1 MGSRR
6 DCFDGQLWIFSFV
19 LRRVDEELK
28 TEAFG
33 DVRDNIGRPA
43 ENGQIGIVDNE
54 CRAIGLQLYDG
65 LFKVIPC
72 GEKGGVKEAFNIRLE
87 ELRVEDIQFLHGTSK
102 PTIAVLYI
110 DTKDAVHIKT
120 YEIGFTR
127 EGVHIV
133 ARGAG
138 DEEGSNKIIPVP
150 APIGGVIVL
159 GEETIVYLN
168 KRDDETDVFLKAINI
183 PERASIVCYGAI
195 DPDGSR
201 YLLGDHD
208 GTLYLLVILHD
219 GKKVKELKIERLGET
234 SIPSTLSYLDNGV
247 VFVGRAYGDS
257 QLIKLHA
264 EKSHIDKNGNP
275 TYVQILEEF
284 TNLGPIVDF
293 SFVDLERHGQGQVV
307 TCSGAFK
314 DGSSPRGIK
323 AASALMNKPSFSFRA

>member
-1 MGSRR
+1 MDLVVAKSTRLEVYR
-6 DCFDGQLWIFSFV
+6 LTTDGLKPMLDVPVNGRIATMSLCGGDVERGVKARLFFTTERFGFSV
-19 LRRVDEELK
+19 LSYDESTEELK

-72 GEKGGVKEAFNIRLE
+72 DEKGDVKEAFNIRLE

-120 YEIGFTR
+120 YEIGLR
-127 EGVHIV
+127 EKEFISSPWAQNDLEG
-133 ARGAG
+133 
-138 DEEGSNKIIPVP
+138 GSNKIIPVP

-234 SIPSTLSYLDNGV
+234 SIPSTLSYLDNGD
-247 VFVGRAYGDS
+247 VFVGSAYGDS

-264 EKSHIDKNGNP
+264 EKWHIDKHGNP
-275 TYVQILEEF
+275 T
-284 TNLGPIVDF
+284 
-293 SFVDLERHGQGQVV
+293 
-307 TCSGAFK
+307 
-314 DGSSPRGIK
+314 
-323 AASALMNKPSFSFRA
+323 